1 MNMKP
6 DLVWGGFRRARV
18 LAATIALFAL
28 LAIGAVGPSGARANG
43 PCTDV
48 EIVGLRG
55 SSEDFSGSE
64 LGMGS
69 LLGPVANTIVTQLSG
84 EVTFSVHGVP
94 YPAADAISGVIT
106 GDYFESKQIGS
117 DMLHDYLLE
126 RAVECPAAK
135 FVVMGYSQG
144 AHAAGD
150 QLAREGTFITD
161 RVAAL
166 VMFGDPRF
174 NPEAS
179 YVWGTYDSRDHGIAG
194 ARSLGEFAG
203 WTSRVFSFCRQNDM
217 VCQGFGWGHG
227 TDDHAQEKYVADYAD
242 LVAGL
247 VRRRL
252 GLTQLPRVP
261 LDLAFVIDSTGS
273 MWSSIEEVREGV
285 SSMVDTLEDKE
296 SDYRIGL
303 VDYKDTDQGDPYA
316 AQLDLDLSTDVS
328 GFRNALAGLS
338 VYGGGDYPEAVFS
351 GLMKA
356 FAELSWRS
364 GSRKAVIL
372 MGDAPGKDP
381 EPITGFT
388 RASVL
393 QAARSLTGGGGF
405 GLRQSAA
412 PTGDSGGASAASIY
426 PVAVGPGPLETFEPL
441 ADESGGKVFFASNSS
456 EVSEQIL
463 EAVDNAASPV
473 EVVMSSVRPARPG
486 QSVEFEAKANYAAG
500 EIVEYAWDFDGDG
513 TVDETDATGTAH
525 HAYPAPY
532 DGFAEVTAIAD
543 DGHEGG
549 AATAVSISEG
559 APQPAGPPQLLTV
572 STSLSSD
579 LNISWQPPSDLGG
592 GTLLGYEVVVES
604 LETGQLEF
612 VAGLESTANQI
623 QVEEI
628 PSGNYAVAV
637 AAITEAGLGEP
648 ALGNGSVG
656 VTSAP
661 APSAGVP
668 PAVSAA
674 PMPSPRRP
682 TRCRKGFRVKKV
694 HGKTRCVKRKVRHRR
709 HHPKGRHPKGRHR
722 HVSR

>member
-1 MNMKP
+1 MKP
-6 DLVWGGFRRARV
+6 DRAWFGLHRARA
-18 LAATIALFAL
+18 LTATAAIALFAF
-28 LAIGAVGPSGARANG
+28 LAIGAAGPPVVRANG

-69 LLGPVANTIVTQLSG
+69 LLGPVADTIVTQLSG
-84 EVTFSVHGVP
+84 QVTFSVHGVP

-126 RAVECPAAK
+126 RAIECPAAK

-161 RVAAL
+161 RIAAL

-179 YVWGTYDSRDHGIAG
+179 YVWGTYDSRDHGLAG
-194 ARSLGEFAG
+194 ARSLGDFAG
-203 WTSRVFSFCRQNDM
+203 WASRVFSFCRHNDKI
-217 VCQGFGWGHG
+217 CQGLGWDHSS
-227 TDDHAQEKYVADYAD
+227 DEHAQEKYVSDYAD

-273 MWSSIEEVREGV
+273 MSSSIEEVREGV

-303 VDYKDTDQGDPYA
+303 ADYKDTDQGDPYA
-316 AQLDLDLSTDVS
+316 AQLDLDLSTDVA
-328 GFRNALAGLS
+328 GFRDALAGLA

-356 FAELSWRS
+356 FTGLNWRS
-364 GSRKAVIL
+364 DSRKAVIL

-388 RASVL
+388 GASVL
-393 QAARSLTGGGGF
+393 QAARSISGGS
-405 GLRQSAA
+405 GLRRSATLA
-412 PTGDSGGASAASIY
+412 GDTGGASSASIY
-426 PVAVGPGPLETFEPL
+426 PVAVGFGPLETFEPL
-441 ADESGGKVFFASNSS
+441 ADESGGKVFFASGSS

-463 EAVDNAASPV
+463 EAVDNAATPV
-473 EVVMSSVRPARPG
+473 EVVMSSVSPARPG
-486 QSVEFEAKANYAAG
+486 QAVEFKAKANYAPG
-500 EIVEYAWDFDGDG
+500 EIIEYAWDFDGDG
-513 TVDETDATGTAH
+513 IVDETDATGTVL
-525 HAYPAPY
+525 HAYPAPF

-543 DGHEGG
+543 DGHEGS
-549 AATAVSISEG
+549 AATAVSISED
-559 APQPAGPPQLLTV
+559 APQPAGPPRQLTV
-572 STSLSSD
+572 STSLSSA
-579 LNISWQPPSDLGG
+579 LNISWQPPLDLGG
-592 GTLLGYEVVVES
+592 GILSGYEVAVENS
-604 LETGQLEF
+604 STGQLEF
-612 VAGLESTANQI
+612 VAGLEPSANQI
-623 QVEEI
+623 QIEEL
-628 PSGNYAVAV
+628 PTGSYAVTV
-637 AAITEAGLGEP
+637 AAATEAGLGAP

-656 VTSAP
+656 AASAP
-661 APSAGVP
+661 EPGGVVP
-668 PAVSAA
+668 PAASTA
-674 PMPSPRRP
+674 PLPSPRRP
-682 TRCRKGFRVKKV
+682 ARCRKGFRVKRA
-694 HGKTRCVKRKVRHRR
+694 HGRAKCVKRKARHRR
-709 HHPKGRHPKGRHR
+709 HHSKGRDR
-722 HVSR
+722 HVNR